1 MAVTLQRLGSYA
13 LAAVLG
19 TLFAA
24 LLLAIGAI
32 GLVLTVLLMLAVVP

>member
-1 MAVTLQRLGSYA
+1 MTLARLGSYA
-13 LAAVLG
+13 LAGVLG

-32 GLVLTVLLMLAVVP
+32 GLTLTVLLLLAVAP